1 MFWATYGGFYGQRPK
16 FRPVVSEGEDLSE
29 GKDWADFPLTS
40 MGIYIF
46 AEIGAWKSLEEL
58 EDSLILPELLE
69 FVSACRMSDHRNLK
83 IAAMAQGAE
92 TDLDEAD
99 YGFGTGTGP
108 VKEAASG
115 FEVSHLPI
123 GIGFSQE

>member
-1 MFWATYGGFYGQRPK
+1 M
-16 FRPVVSEGEDLSE
+16 E
-29 GKDWADFPLTS
+29 
-40 MGIYIF
+40 IYVF

-69 FVSACRMSDHRNLK
+69 FVSACRRSDHRNLK

-92 TDLDEAD
+92 TDLDEQD
-99 YGFGTGTGP
+99 YGFSEGP

-123 GIGFSQE
+123 GVGFTEE

>member
-1 MFWATYGGFYGQRPK
+1 ME
-16 FRPVVSEGEDLSE
+16 V
-29 GKDWADFPLTS
+29 
-40 MGIYIF
+40 YIF